1 MKRTVAFFLILVCV
15 GSMGAVLFAAEP
27 EVLEFGFGGA
37 MAMAFFPDMTGINTF
52 MSENGLPP
60 MGDVLIGVGG
70 GGREGVIGGNAFGG
84 IGWGVLAA
92 SKSEDRTAELVFG
105 GGGLDLGAAIGG
117 DEGSVLT
124 MGVVLGGGAN
134 VLSLTGP
141 AGQTEAVAPG
151 GIVPQPMHREL
162 RRIVGF
168 VQPYVSMSVQ
178 LLPWMGFDLRIGYVL
193 PLFGIEF
200 GDLQGIPAPS
210 LELAGP
216 TVSLG
221 LVFGGIGTE
230 PAPEVEAEAEEESG
244 TARVTAVSEG
254 SFVVAPGDELAIENA
269 LGDVAISAYAVEEA
283 EASDLVVEWQATRT
297 CKARRIDELQVVSE
311 VTDAGAA
318 LKTVGAGRV
327 DYVLRIPIGIDLKV
341 KNGAGDVTLVGHAA
355 RTIVIENGAGDVNLN
370 DVSATALI
378 VACGMGRID
387 LPDVD
392 AQQLIAAL
400 GVGDIALALP
410 ASASAKVTA
419 KAKIGDVTIE
429 RFPGMIGGTHGFIGK
444 SGDVTLGDGERT
456 IELNVRLGR
465 IDIEMGGP

>member
-1 MKRTVAFFLILVCV
+1 MKRTMGFFLILVCIGSV
-15 GSMGAVLFAAEP
+15 GSGLVAAEP
-27 EVLEFGFGGA
+27 GALEFGFGGA
-37 MAMAFFPDMTGINTF
+37 MAMAFFPDMTGINAF

-70 GGREGVIGGNAFGG
+70 GGREGLIGGNAFGG

-92 SKSEDRTAELVFG
+92 SKSEDRSAELVFG

-124 MGVVLGGGAN
+124 LGVVLGGGAN

-141 AGQTEAVAPG
+141 PGQTEAVAPG
-151 GIVPQPMHREL
+151 GIVPEPMHREL
-162 RRIVGF
+162 RLIVGF
-168 VQPYVSMSVQ
+168 VQPYVSMSAQ
-178 LLPWMGFDLRIGYVL
+178 LLPWMGFDLRLGYVL

-200 GDLQGIPAPS
+200 GDLLGIPAPS
-210 LELAGP
+210 LDLAGP
-216 TVSLG
+216 TVGLG

-230 PAPEVEAEAEEESG
+230 PAPEVKAEAEEDG
-244 TARVTAVSEG
+244 GPARVTAVSEG
-254 SFVVAPGDELAIENA
+254 SFVVAPGAELAIENV
-269 LGDVAISAYAVEEA
+269 LGDVAISAYAVEET
-283 EASDLVVEWQATRT
+283 EAPDLVVEWQATRT
-297 CKARRIDELQVVSE
+297 CKERRIDELQAIPE
-311 VTDAGAA
+311 ATDTGTT

-327 DYVLRIPIGIDLKV
+327 DYVLRV
-341 KNGAGDVTLVGHAA
+341 RAGNVTLVGHAA
-355 RTIVIENGAGDVNLN
+355 RTIIIQNGVGEVNLH

-378 VACGMGRID
+378 VACGVGRID
-387 LPDVD
+387 LPDVY
-392 AQQLIAAL
+392 AQQLIADL

-410 ASASAKVTA
+410 ASASAQVAA
-419 KAKIGDVTIE
+419 KTEIGDVTID

-444 SGDVTLGDGERT
+444 SGDVTLGNGERT